1 MTWLTQTLIKED
13 EVSRKPFTEYVLRE
27 DDGSLVYN
35 QPAGHLEANES
46 LIDALHRETFEETG
60 WRVKATA
67 ILSMNLFTSPRN
79 NTTYFRCNFIAE
91 AVNLDQNASIDSD
104 IENIVWM
111 SEQEILSQRD
121 KMRSPLVINAI
132 NDFKSGQHYPLSML
146 KNLSSTNATIANES

>member
-1 MTWLTQTLIKED
+1 MTWLPHITVAAIVFKDGQYLMVQE
-13 EVSRKPFTEYVLRE
+13 RE

-111 SEQEILSQRD
+111 SEQEIQSQRD